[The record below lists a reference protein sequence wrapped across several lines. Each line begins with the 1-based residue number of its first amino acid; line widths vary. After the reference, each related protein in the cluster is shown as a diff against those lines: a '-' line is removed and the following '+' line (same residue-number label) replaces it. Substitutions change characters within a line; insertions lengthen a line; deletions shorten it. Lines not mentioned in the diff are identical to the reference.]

1 MRRSTRTVAMC
12 TMAFA
17 GALILSTQV
26 GCVKRKSGMTSAER
40 EQVKA
45 YVLDELPS
53 DIPNKVDV
61 NFDDKI
67 HMLGWKAD
75 PMKAA
80 PGTTVHFTIWWKRTG
95 DLDPG
100 WMLFTHITT
109 DNPKEAKGNLD
120 CVGAIRIEKKENC
133 TAQLFP
139 PNEWDK
145 DKIIVD
151 AFDYAV
157 PNDITWS
164 TTRILVGIW
173 KGDARLAIKNADSSD
188 GDNRANV
195 IVLPTGVKPPEPPPE
210 PKKTEAPKLN
220 APKFGKA
227 DAVKIDGKLDEPA
240 WRKAAD
246 TGPFVQPGDGAAA
259 APDHPVNGSAKIA
272 WDDTNVYVGFSVADK
287 APTSPF
293 KPTDVDPHVWE
304 KSSAVELMIQPGD
317 LGDNKDY
324 YEVQVDT
331 NNAIWD
337 THFDDYNQPVEAAA
351 GKFGHMEWKA
361 GTKSAISIEAGVG
374 YTMEIAIPWASFD
387 KPRVAAPP
395 KTGDTWRINLYS
407 FRDGQKAAL
416 AWSPI
421 MGQGNFHFAPR
432 FASVTWTGEMSGTP
446 APAASASGSAGP
458 VPSGSAPPSAS
469 IIVKPMVPPP
479 VKMIPKTQ

>member
-1 MRRSTRTVAMC
+1 MRRSSRTVAMC
-12 TMAFA
+12 GLAFA
-17 GALILSTQV
+17 GALVLSTQA

-45 YVLDELPS
+45 YILDELPS
-53 DIPNKVDV
+53 DVPNKVDV
-61 NFDDKI
+61 NFDNKV
-67 HMLGWKAD
+67 HLLGWKAD

-80 PGTTVHFTIWWKRTG
+80 PGTTVHFTLWWKRTG

-109 DNPKEAKGNLD
+109 DNVKEAKGNLD
-120 CVGAIRIEKKENC
+120 CVGAIRIEKKEGC

-139 PNEWDK
+139 PSEWDK

-151 AFDYAV
+151 TFDYPV
-157 PNDITWS
+157 PAEVNWQ

-173 KGDARLAIKNADSSD
+173 KGDARLAILNADAND

-195 IVLPTGVKPPEPPPE
+195 IALPTGVKPPEPPAE
-210 PKKTEAPKLN
+210 PKKTEVPKLN

-227 DAVKIDGKLDEPA
+227 DTVKVDGKLDDAA

-259 APDHPVNGSAKIA
+259 APDHPVSGSAKIA
-272 WDDTNVYVGFSVADK
+272 WDDANLYVGFTVADK
-287 APTSPF
+287 NPTSPF
-293 KPTDVDPHVWE
+293 KPTDVDPHIWE
-304 KSSAVELMIQPGD
+304 KSSGVELMIQPGN

-324 YEVQVDT
+324 YEVQVDSA
-331 NNAIWD
+331 NAVWD
-337 THFDDYNQPVEAAA
+337 THFDDYNQPIDAPS

-361 GTKSAISIEAGVG
+361 GMKSAVSVQAGVG
-374 YTMEIAIPWASFD
+374 YTVEVAIPWSSFE

-395 KTGDTWRINLYS
+395 KVGDVWRINLYS
-407 FRDGQKAAL
+407 FRDGQGSSL

-421 MGQGNFHFAPR
+421 VGQGNFHKSAR
-432 FASVTWTGEMSGTP
+432 FAQVTFTGEMSA
-446 APAASASGSAGP
+446 APAASGSASAA
-458 VPSGSAPPSAS
+458 PSGSAPPGPSAT
-469 IIVKPMVPPP
+469 ILVKPMPPP
-479 VKMIPKTQ
+479 NVKMVPKTQ